1 MGPKRDHSATRYPVE
16 LIYLIKLTSIIA
28 DYQAKTFHRF
38 YTLKYFMCL
47 IIVQIIGLHI
57 NLNGKFCTVFQFI
70 SDSSQQSV
78 SENIHICIQTSNMTI
93 HWQCNDYYYIRI
105 YACYFSLA
113 NHLLQSRVYNRED
126 LLQTLVNSRLF
137 YYKLV
142 LQYNVTVDWPKI
154 NLLG

>member
-1 MGPKRDHSATRYPVE
+1 MLNYCPNYR
-16 LIYLIKLTSIIA
+16 TS
-28 DYQAKTFHRF
+28 Q
-38 YTLKYFMCL
+38 
-47 IIVQIIGLHI
+47 I
-57 NLNGKFCTVFQFI
+57 NLNGEFCTVLQFI

-78 SENIHICIQTSNMTI
+78 SENIHIHIQTSNMTI

-113 NHLLQSRVYNRED
+113 NHLLHSRAYNRED
-126 LLQTLVNSRLF
+126 LIQTLVNSRLF

-154 NLLG
+154 NLLGQCITMTTTIISINVRQKFYNV